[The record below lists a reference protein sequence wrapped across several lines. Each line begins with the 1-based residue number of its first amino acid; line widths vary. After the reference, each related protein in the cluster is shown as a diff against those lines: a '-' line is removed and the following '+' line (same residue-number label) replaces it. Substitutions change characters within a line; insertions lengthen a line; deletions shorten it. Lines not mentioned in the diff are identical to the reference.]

1 MADDRTLLQTIGAT
15 LAPVHPDGYKFV
27 AAFGLVALILFWVW
41 QPLGWIG
48 VVLTL
53 WCAYFFRDPER
64 ATPIRKGLV
73 VSPADGRVS
82 NIQSVI
88 PPSELELGSEPR
100 IRISIFL
107 SVLDVHIV
115 RAPIAGPIEHEVYT
129 PGRFLN
135 AELDKASEENE
146 RRSLVIRGED
156 ETQIGCV
163 LIAGLIA
170 RRIVTFRSQGHTVRS
185 GERIGLVRFG
195 SRADIYLPPG
205 RAALVAVG
213 QRAIGGETVLADLA
227 SDEGEREARID

>member
-1 MADDRTLLQTIGAT
+1 MAQERSLFQTIAAT
-15 LAPVHPDGYKFV
+15 MAPVHPDGYKFV
-27 AAFGLVALILFWVW
+27 AAFALGALLLFWLW
-41 QPLGWIG
+41 SPLGWLG
-48 VVLTL
+48 VIATL

-64 ATPIRKGLV
+64 ATPVREGLV

-82 NIQSVI
+82 AIRSVV
-88 PPSELELGSEPR
+88 PPAELDLGSEPR

-115 RAPIAGPIEHEVYT
+115 RAPIGGPIAHEVYT

-146 RRSLVIRGED
+146 RRSLVIEGGTGQD
-156 ETQIGCV
+156 IGCV

-170 RRIVTFRSQGHTVRS
+170 RRIVTFRGQGHTVRV

-205 RAALVAVG
+205 QEALVAVG
-213 QRAIGGETVLADLA
+213 QRAVGGETVLADLT
-227 SDEGEREARID
+227 SQEPQREARID